1 MIMPETFKLNG
12 FELNGFDYYQIEE
25 NQRNPMLEHS
35 PQESRNHAE
44 PGLNHPEK
52 NEKYQAEYLFCDN
65 TSHRKSI

>member
-1 MIMPETFKLNG
+1 MPETFKLNG

-52 NEKYQAEYLFCDN
+52 NEK
-65 TSHRKSI
+65 